1 MQYLWGMIN
10 LLQLITIMGLMSI
23 NLPGLASQVNSVLM
37 QMAQVNLLPATDIL
51 SMLFREDLDSS
62 DSDGMNDY
70 FEDGGFGST

>member
-1 MQYLWGMIN
+1 
-10 LLQLITIMGLMSI
+10 MGLMSI